1 MISLLYEPL
10 PETVTADGEER
21 EILTDYRDWIRFSD
35 LMGSD
40 LPNEDKLR
48 AAAFWYVE
56 PPARFTAEAFS
67 ALVAFYRAD
76 ALAQDHDE
84 HEEDDG
90 LPRPPVLDWSID
102 AKYILGDFRRCY
114 GLDLLRVEHLHW
126 WEFRALLEAL
136 PDDAQIMRRVA
147 YRGADLSQIPNE
159 AERRRVARLQR
170 RFALPFTY
178 TDEMIGAM
186 LWDAM

>member
-10 PETVTADGEER
+10 PETVTVGGEER
-21 EILTDYRDWIRFSD
+21 EILTDFRDWIRFSD

-48 AAAFWYVE
+48 VAAFWYVE
-56 PPARFTAEAFS
+56 PPARFTAEAFT

-136 PDDAQIMRRVA
+136 PDDAGIMRRIA
-147 YRGADLSQIPNE
+147 YRGTDLSQIPNKD
-159 AERRRVARLQR
+159 ERRRVARLQR